1 MPEAADRRCEGIAD
15 FAARRALVAQVVLF
29 TSGFT
34 EEFIA
39 QHQDDDRDGDLHELG
54 EPQEAIY
61 DGANTYVRVGGNW
74 TGFFLGDPGG
84 PRGVNDPL
92 WPLDALFG
100 ARDAAEIG
108 AESVRG
114 VSAARLSAADRT
126 WRGRYPRRLLGG
138 RRVTACTRWA
148 VSRRE
153 NQGPAEVGWTR
164 TAWPAGSPDD
174 RCHGG
179 RRRHARR
186 VGRRTVGLR
195 GAGRH
200 HAAGGQARSGR
211 RRDAYCR
218 GPPGRAG
225 VPTSTQ
231 VPPCGENHGPFGK
244 MMVRIAVWGRRASG
258 TACRG
263 RHGAYRRRWADE
275 RCWMS

>member
-114 VSAARLSAADRT
+114 VSAADITPPGS
-126 WRGRYPRRLLGG
+126 GE
-138 RRVTACTRWA
+138 V
-148 VSRRE
+148 VS
-153 NQGPAEVGWTR
+153 P
-164 TAWPAGSPDD
+164 
-174 RCHGG
+174 
-179 RRRHARR
+179 
-186 VGRRTVGLR
+186 
-195 GAGRH
+195 
-200 HAAGGQARSGR
+200 
-211 RRDAYCR
+211 RDAYSE
-218 GPPGRAG
+218 AG
-225 VPTSTQ
+225 GLGLHP
-231 VPPCGENHGPFGK
+231 
-244 MMVRIAVWGRRASG
+244 
-258 TACRG
+258 
-263 RHGAYRRRWADE
+263 RRRRPRRREPRAVRRKRTSVSRTGTGATVRDPVANGATGY
-275 RCWMS
+275 